1 MGAALALAVTAW
13 SLILGIVMFRFGA
26 RSAGKVEI
34 VKILRQHGLSPDAAK
49 LFGRAIKLLRRL
61 DATTDLDGAFAGD
74 VLSPETKK
82 QVSEWLADYR
92 KGLDRL

>member
-1 MGAALALAVTAW
+1 MGFALVALTVGVLALLVASFAAGRVSAANEIQRKVDERAGMTRN
-13 SLILGIVMFRFGA
+13 SA
-26 RSAGKVEI
+26 R
-34 VKILRQHGLSPDAAK
+34 LLS
-49 LFGRAIKLLRRL
+49 RAIKLLRRL
-61 DATTDLDGAFAGD
+61 DATTDLDGMYAGD